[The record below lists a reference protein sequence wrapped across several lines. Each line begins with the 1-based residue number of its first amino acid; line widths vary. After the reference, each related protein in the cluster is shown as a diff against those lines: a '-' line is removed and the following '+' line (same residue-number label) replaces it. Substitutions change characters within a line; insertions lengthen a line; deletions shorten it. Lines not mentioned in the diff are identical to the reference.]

1 MAEEIER
8 GLQRMH
14 PGLRKT
20 VKRELAATVAAVR
33 QTQTANT
40 DSRGTRSPI
49 VLAAMTR
56 THGST
61 HCAVIPAGMP
71 GSRPWMASAQPP
83 PAFWSLDSTSP
94 PDI

>member
-1 MAEEIER
+1 MRGVSTLAEEIER

-40 DSRGTRSPI
+40 DGGGGTA
-49 VLAAMTR
+49 V
-56 THGST
+56 GSGLLS
-61 HCAVIPAGMP
+61 CWP
-71 GSRPWMASAQPP
+71 R
-83 PAFWSLDSTSP
+83 
-94 PDI
+94 